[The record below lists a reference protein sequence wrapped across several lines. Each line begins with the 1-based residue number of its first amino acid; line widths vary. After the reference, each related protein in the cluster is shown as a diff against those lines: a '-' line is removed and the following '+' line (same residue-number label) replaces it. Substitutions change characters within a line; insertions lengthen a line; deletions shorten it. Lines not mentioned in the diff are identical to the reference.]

1 MENKSEDEYRVK
13 DLGEAA
19 ALLCKSVKL
28 LGLQKDNNFYWFI
41 FSDKE
46 TCDEISNRY
55 WFGELLVNAKL
66 YQDALRT
73 LKDRLFAQR

>member
-28 LGLQKDNNFYWFI
+28 LRLEQERGFSWFI
-41 FSDKE
+41 FQSKDFCQK
-46 TCDEISNRY
+46 ISNNY
-55 WFGELLVNAKL
+55 WFGELLINAKS